1 MKETLEQEFMTVI
14 REYERV
20 IYKVCY
26 LYTTKTASL
35 NDLYQECVLNLW
47 KAFPK
52 FRKECKVSTWIY
64 RISLNTCISFMKK
77 EKNTPEII
85 SLTHEAE
92 WLTNEKD
99 DFKQML
105 RILYQLINKLGQ
117 LDKSIIL
124 LHLEEK
130 NYEEIAE
137 ITGLTLSNVAT
148 KLSRIKDKLRKM
160 NQE

>member
-1 MKETLEQEFMTVI
+1 MIESLEQEFMAVI

-35 NDLYQECVLNLW
+35 NDLYQESVLNLW
-47 KAFPK
+47 KAFPR

-77 EKNTPEII
+77 EKNAPEII
-85 SLTHEAE
+85 PLTYEAE
-92 WLTNEKD
+92 WMTNEKD
-99 DFKQML
+99 EFKQML
-105 RILYQLINKLGQ
+105 RVLYQLINKLGQ

-124 LHLEEK
+124 LHLEDK